1 MYNVEI
7 SLHKENNELKR
18 DGALKTSSFKILIGV
33 KSLSWHHED
42 FIDLFAA
49 IGGVVSA
56 GAAAYAAI
64 QSRKSANDSFKQQKE
79 LLRFE
84 REMHLHNLLKSEAIK
99 ANESVKNTRGQDW
112 TFLQVANATYAID
125 SAKQIIKSKSI
136 SYTEE
141 EIEELKTFFL
151 DQLCY
156 EITSEMNEAHNMPD
170 GFLDSHKGF
179 RESRSVIT
187 LWLDNLRFFN
197 FLKDSQL

>member
-1 MYNVEI
+1 
-7 SLHKENNELKR
+7 
-18 DGALKTSSFKILIGV
+18 
-33 KSLSWHHED
+33 
-42 FIDLFAA
+42 
-49 IGGVVSA
+49 
-56 GAAAYAAI
+56 
-64 QSRKSANDSFKQQKE
+64 
-79 LLRFE
+79 
-84 REMHLHNLLKSEAIK
+84 MHLHNLLKSEAIK